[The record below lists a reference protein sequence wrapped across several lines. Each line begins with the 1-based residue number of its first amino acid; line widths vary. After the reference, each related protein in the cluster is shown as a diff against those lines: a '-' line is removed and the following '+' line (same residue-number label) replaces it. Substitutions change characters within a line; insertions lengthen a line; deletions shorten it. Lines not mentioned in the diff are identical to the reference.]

1 MGASQK
7 YVNVVCVMKFVK
19 SVHESKLI
27 LKEKINFGR
36 SSSLIVKDKKVSV
49 KAAFLHHDE
58 SKDVERDN
66 HGNIDD
72 V

>member
-7 YVNVVCVMKFVK
+7 YVNVVRVMKFVK
-19 SVHESKLI
+19 SVHETKLI
-27 LKEKINFGR
+27 LKEKINLRR
-36 SSSLIVKDKKVSV
+36 SLSSIVDDKKVLV
-49 KAAFLHHDE
+49 TAAFLHYDE
-58 SKDVERDN
+58 PTDVKSNN

>member
-1 MGASQK
+1 M
-7 YVNVVCVMKFVK
+7 NVARVMKFVK

-27 LKEKINFGR
+27 LKKEINFGR
-36 SSSLIVKDKKVSV
+36 SLSSIVDDKKVLV
-49 KAAFLHHDE
+49 KVASLHHDE
-58 SKDVERDN
+58 LKDVKRDN